1 MLTACCA
8 GIAAMASCSTK
19 KKDGRPIH
27 WAEDID
33 VLAFHRRLADIP
45 GDAAIG
51 DLPVEIENSKIADLL
66 NKKRIVAICAPPG
79 SGVPSAQL
87 HGD

>member
-8 GIAAMASCSTK
+8 GFAAMASCSTK
-19 KKDGRPIH
+19 KKNGRSID
-27 WAEDID
+27 WAEDME

-87 HGD
+87 QGD

>member
-1 MLTACCA
+1 
-8 GIAAMASCSTK
+8 MASCSTTK
-19 KKDGRPIH
+19 KNGRPIH
-27 WAEDID
+27 WEEDIN
-33 VLAFHRRLADIP
+33 VPALHRRLADIP

-66 NKKRIVAICAPPG
+66 NKKRIVAISAPPG

-87 HGD
+87 QGD